1 MNIPLDPS
9 VKGALVVEM
18 EVYGRAGEGPWKL
31 RAAVDTGASATMIP
45 AAVARLLGYPLDGT
59 EPERIVTG
67 SGVVYAPRVV
77 LDRLDIGPAS
87 ARGVEAI
94 CHDLPQECT
103 VDALLGLSFL
113 TRFDVRFDFAAWQ
126 MQLAP
131 RAE

>member
-9 VKGALVVEM
+9 VKRALVVEM
-18 EVYGRAGEGPWKL
+18 EVCGPGGARSWKL
-31 RAAVDTGASATMIP
+31 RAAVDTGASRCMIP
-45 AAVARLLGYPLDGT
+45 LAAARTLGYPL
-59 EPERIVTG
+59 ERAESVQIITG
-67 SGVVYAPRVV
+67 SDVVRAPRVV

-87 ARGVEAI
+87 ARGVEAL

-113 TRFDVRFDFAAWQ
+113 TRFDVRFDFAAWR
-126 MQLAP
+126 MELVP